1 MNGQITPSGP
11 TALRP
16 IEVEV
21 LVVGL
26 GPAGS
31 TALRILASSGI
42 SALGVDRAEFPREKP
57 CGGGVSARTL
67 PFLPENFME
76 SLPHQTTQGISL
88 TLRGK
93 REQRQDFGRPIAYQ
107 VRRDQFDLALLEQA
121 RETGARIM
129 TGIRDIR
136 LSRRGGGFVAM
147 IGEKTVFA
155 RAVMAADGATSK
167 VLRDLDPD
175 SMSKIRKNPLL
186 RPWTSAEGWASL
198 RDPLD
203 ARFVAI
209 DLGLVDGGYA
219 WSFPKKDSLW
229 GLGVAGFL
237 KPLGDPR
244 SVFSRY
250 LVLREAELDSGG
262 ALTWP
267 LPNFRAVRHGR
278 IPGLFLVGDAGG
290 IVDPFLGEG
299 IYYAVLSGTKAA
311 ESYIRSRNILRS
323 GPDLPEQS
331 AMEYVRWLDRNIWPD
346 FRQGSRLARTIYRFP
361 GVFFALT
368 GRYPKLLE
376 LYASI
381 LTGDHDYRSF
391 SREVIRRALGRLLPN
406 RRPAAGRVL

>member
-1 MNGQITPSGP
+1 M
-11 TALRP
+11 
-16 IEVEV
+16 EV

-31 TALRILASSGI
+31 TALRILASANV
-42 SALGVDRAEFPREKP
+42 SALGVDRASFPREKP

-67 PFLPENFME
+67 PFLPENLME

-88 TLRGK
+88 TLRGE

-107 VRRDQFDLALLEQA
+107 VRRDQFDLALLDRA
-121 RETGARIM
+121 RKSGARIM
-129 TGIRDIR
+129 TGIRHIH
-136 LSRRGGGFVAM
+136 LSRRDRQFEAR
-147 IGEKTVFA
+147 IGETLVRA

-167 VLRDLDPD
+167 VLRDLDPASLSLTRD
-175 SMSKIRKNPLL
+175 NPLL

-209 DLGLVDGGYA
+209 DLGLVAGGYA
-219 WSFPKKDSLW
+219 WAFPKKDSLW

-237 KPLGDPR
+237 TPLVDPR
-244 SVFSRY
+244 SVFFRY
-250 LVLREAELDSGG
+250 LESRKAQLDSAG

-267 LPNFRAVRHGR
+267 LPNFRSVRHGR

-299 IYYAVLSGTKAA
+299 IYYAILSATKAA
-311 ESYIRSRNILRS
+311 EFYVKNRNLPGNGADLFDRSS
-323 GPDLPEQS
+323 G
-331 AMEYVRWLDRNIWPD
+331 EYVRWLDKTIWPD

-361 GVFFALT
+361 SLFFALT
-368 GRYPKLLE
+368 ARYPKLLE

-391 SREVIRRALGRLLPN
+391 SREIIRRATGRLLPI
-406 RRPAAGRVL
+406 RRPVDGRVL

>member
-11 TALRP
+11 TALPP

-31 TALRILASSGI
+31 TALRILTSSGI

-67 PFLPENFME
+67 PFLPKNFME

-121 RETGARIM
+121 RGTGARIM

-175 SMSKIRKNPLL
+175 SASKIRKNPLL

-219 WSFPKKDSLW
+219 WAFPKKDSLW

-250 LVLREAELDSGG
+250 LVVREDDLDSGE

-267 LPNFRAVRHGR
+267 LPNFRAVSHGR

-311 ESYIRSRNILRS
+311 ESYIRSRNVLRS

-361 GVFFALT
+361 GIFFALT